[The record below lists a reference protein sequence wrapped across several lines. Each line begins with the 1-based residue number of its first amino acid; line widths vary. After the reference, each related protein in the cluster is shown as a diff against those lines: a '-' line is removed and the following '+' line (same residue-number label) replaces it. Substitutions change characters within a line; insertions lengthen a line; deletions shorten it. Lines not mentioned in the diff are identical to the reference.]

1 VEVYKLKKPQITQNT
16 SKALD
21 LLSKKWQEIHVHV
34 AKANHPE
41 YLFWDKARYKHPPDV
56 TPEEFWTILK
66 LLRQVSPGRAR
77 TPVID
82 VHGNAFTWQP
92 LPGLD
97 HFFHEVDMNLGG
109 LLESTIVD
117 DRAVRQRFITRGL
130 MEEAIASSQ
139 LEGAHVTRKVAKRML
154 IERRKPRDQSEQMIL
169 NNYEAMLL
177 IEERLKFQDLT
188 LDTLLD
194 LHTTLTRNTIDHKD
208 VGRLRSDA
216 DRVVVTDPALNVT
229 YHIPPPEKFLKREL
243 NRLIRY
249 ANDSLE
255 KEQFLHPVIK
265 AIVLHFW
272 IGYLH
277 PFIDGNGRVARA
289 VFYWYLLRKHYWA
302 FAYLPL
308 SIAIKNSPAQYGY
321 AYIYSEQ
328 DDNDLNYFIDYNVRK
343 ISQAKREFEVY
354 LTRKQVD
361 NRIMAG
367 LARGKYGLNDR
378 QVQLL
383 SFLHKDP
390 DATSTIRTH
399 AQVNEVSRITARKD
413 LEQLE
418 KLGLVRSEKIG
429 RERPFRATEKL
440 LELFG

>member
-1 VEVYKLKKPQITQNT
+1 
-16 SKALD
+16 
-21 LLSKKWQEIHVHV
+21 
-34 AKANHPE
+34 
-41 YLFWDKARYKHPPDV
+41 
-56 TPEEFWTILK
+56 
-66 LLRQVSPGRAR
+66 
-77 TPVID
+77 
-82 VHGNAFTWQP
+82 
-92 LPGLD
+92 
-97 HFFHEVDMNLGG
+97 
-109 LLESTIVD
+109 
-117 DRAVRQRFITRGL
+117 
-130 MEEAIASSQ
+130 
-139 LEGAHVTRKVAKRML
+139 
-154 IERRKPRDQSEQMIL
+154 
-169 NNYEAMLL
+169 
-177 IEERLKFQDLT
+177 
-188 LDTLLD
+188 
-194 LHTTLTRNTIDHKD
+194 
-208 VGRLRSDA
+208 
-216 DRVVVTDPALNVT
+216 
-229 YHIPPPEKFLKREL
+229 
-243 NRLIRY
+243 
-249 ANDSLE
+249 
-255 KEQFLHPVIK
+255 
-265 AIVLHFW
+265 
-272 IGYLH
+272 LH